1 MSRTIL
7 VTSALPYANGPLHFG
22 HIIEAVQTD
31 VWVRYQK
38 MQGNDCLY
46 VCAEDAH
53 GTPIM
58 IKAKAEGTT
67 PEALIARVA
76 AEHRADY
83 EGFLVGHDHF
93 HSTHTPETQYF
104 TDLMYARLRDGGF
117 ITRRSV
123 RQAYDEQA
131 AMFLPDR
138 FVRGTCPRCK
148 TAEQYGDSCENCGA
162 TYTPADLIDPVSVVS
177 GTTPVWRE
185 SEHLFFSLGR
195 FEPMLRDWLKSGSLQ
210 PAVQAK
216 LAEWF
221 EAGLQDWDISR
232 DAPYFG
238 FEVPDAPGKYFY
250 VWFDAPI
257 GYLGSFKALARQ
269 RGLDIDAYLK
279 PDSTAEMY
287 HFIGKDI
294 SYFHTLFWPAVLHGA
309 GFRRPTAVFV
319 HGFLTV
325 NGAKMSKSR
334 GSFITARR
342 YLERLPPEPLRYY
355 FAAKLGSGIDDIDL
369 SLEDFTARFNS
380 DVVGK
385 LVNIASRCAGFIE
398 RGGGRL
404 AERLPDEALYGEFRA
419 AAATI
424 GAALEA
430 REYSAAIREVMLLAD
445 KANQYV
451 DLHKPWA
458 LAKDPAKADDVR
470 AVATQGINMFRALIT
485 FLAPVL
491 PSMAA
496 AAGRFLGVAVD
507 RWDAVQAPLLGTALQ
522 RYEPLATRLD
532 AKVVATLIEAPPAA
546 PAESPVGDGTGTA
559 AKPGKAAAG
568 SAATGTAVAG
578 AASSGAGAA
587 AKPAPKARPA
597 DSTGAE
603 VAAQV
608 ASSSGAAPGA
618 TMPKVRI
625 DDFTRLDLRVAR
637 VLAASAVEGSDKLIQ
652 LTLDLGTEQRNV
664 FSGIRAAYRP
674 EDLVGRLVVMI
685 ANLEPR
691 KMRFGVSDGM
701 VLSAG
706 GDGGLFLLSADT
718 GVQPGMKVS

>member
-1 MSRTIL
+1 MPRKIL
-7 VTSALPYANGPLHFG
+7 VTSALPYANGPLHIG

-31 VWVRYQK
+31 IWVRYQK
-38 MQGNDCLY
+38 MQGHDVLY

-83 EGFLVGHDHF
+83 EGFLIGHDHF

-104 TDLMYARLRDGGF
+104 TDLMYTRLRDGGF

-131 AMFLPDR
+131 SMFLPDR

-148 TAEQYGDSCENCGA
+148 TADQYGDSCENCGA
-162 TYTPADLIDPVSVVS
+162 TYTPADLIDPLSVVS
-177 GTTPVWRE
+177 GTRPVWRD
-185 SEHLFFSLGR
+185 SEHLFFTLGK
-195 FEPMLRDWLKSGSLQ
+195 FEPMLRDWIESGSLQ

-238 FEVPDAPGKYFY
+238 FEVPDTPGKYFY

-257 GYLGSFKALARQ
+257 GYLGSFKALAAK
-269 RGLDIDAYLK
+269 RGLDMDEYLL
-279 PDSTAEMY
+279 PDSKAELY

-309 GFRRPTAVFV
+309 GFRRPNAVFV

-325 NGAKMSKSR
+325 NGQKMSKSR

-398 RGGGRL
+398 RGGGVL
-404 AERLPDEALYGEFRA
+404 AARLPDPALYGEFTA
-419 AAATI
+419 ASASI
-424 GAALEA
+424 GAAIEA
-430 REYSAAIREVMLLAD
+430 REYSAAIREIMQLAD

-451 DLHKPWA
+451 DQHKPWA
-458 LAKDPAKADDVR
+458 LAKDPANAEQVR
-470 AVATQGINMFRALIT
+470 AIATQGLNMFRALVT

-491 PSMAA
+491 PSMSV

-507 RWDAVQAPLLGTALQ
+507 RWDAIQAPLLGTAIPP
-522 RYEPLATRLD
+522 YVPLATRLD
-532 AKVVATLIEAPPAA
+532 ANIIATLIDA
-546 PAESPVGDGTGTA
+546 PA
-559 AKPGKAAAG
+559 
-568 SAATGTAVAG
+568 
-578 AASSGAGAA
+578 
-587 AKPAPKARPA
+587 PA
-597 DSTGAE
+597 D
-603 VAAQV
+603 
-608 ASSSGAAPGA
+608 APL
-618 TMPKVRI
+618 PKIRI
-625 DDFTRLDLRVAR
+625 EDFTRLDLRAAR
-637 VLAASAVEGSDKLIQ
+637 VLAASAVEGSDKLLQ

-664 FSGIRAAYRP
+664 FSGIRSGYRP
-674 EDLVGRLVVMI
+674 EDLVGRFVVVI

-701 VLSAG
+701 VLSAS
-706 GDGGLFLLSADT
+706 GDVAGDRSLFLLSADA
-718 GVQPGMKVS
+718 GVQPGMKIS